1 MIITRPE
8 DTLHKLQL
16 FRLLTEIADTPP
28 LSTALY
34 FKGGTAASMLGYLDR
49 FSVDLDF
56 DLKPGI
62 DAKVLRH
69 EFHRLFKR
77 LNFQLDDE
85 SKRALLFFLKYDS
98 PKGQRNTLK
107 LDAVSQV
114 WKANRYEPKRLPE
127 IDRTL
132 ICETKE
138 TMVANKLVAPLDRWK
153 KHKKIAGRDI
163 YDIHYFL
170 FHGYRYIPEIL
181 TERTG
186 LSPKEFFQT
195 LVFFIERRVT
205 GRIITEDLN
214 TLLVADTFQSMRKTL
229 VRETIMLLREEEQR
243 IGNKKGK

>member
-16 FRLLTEIADTPP
+16 FRLLTEIADTPI
-28 LSTALY
+28 LSAALY

-56 DLKPGI
+56 DLKPGSETK
-62 DAKVLRH
+62 ALRY
-69 EFHRLFKR
+69 EFHRLFTHIG
-77 LNFQLDDE
+77 LQLDDE

-107 LDAVSQV
+107 LDAVSGV
-114 WKANRYEPKRLPE
+114 WKANRYEPKRLSE

-132 ICETKE
+132 VCETKE
-138 TMVANKLVAPLDRWK
+138 TMVSNKLVAPLDRWK

-163 YDIHYFL
+163 YDIHSFL
-170 FHGYRYIPEIL
+170 SHGYRYIPEIL

-186 LSPKEFFQT
+186 LPAKGFFRT
-195 LVFFIERRVT
+195 LVSFIEKRVT
-205 GRIITEDLN
+205 ERIITEDLN
-214 TLLVADTFQSMRKTL
+214 TLLIADTFQNVRKTL
-229 VRETIMLLREEEQR
+229 VRETIMLLREEYER
-243 IGNKKGK
+243 W